1 MRHKGPASQTTRPAA
16 AAPGPGRP
24 AGPAR
29 DRQVNFVP
37 WLVAAGLVV
46 AVLIDYGHLFGSD
59 SEWFRADDDEY
70 VVQNKHV
77 NTGLTND
84 NIRWGLFEF
93 HSANWHP
100 LTWWSLQLD
109 SEIWGNVE
117 KDGKRTLD
125 PGGFHLTNALLHAAA
140 GVLLM
145 WTLTRMTGNFW
156 RSALV
161 AALFTLHPLRVESV
175 AWAAERKDVLGSL
188 LWVLTMLAYDWYVR
202 QPSIWRYSLVFVS
215 FALGLMAKPL
225 LVTLPCALLLLDYWP
240 LRRLDKS
247 GAWKWLVVEKLPL
260 FALSA
265 GACVLTVMAQGVADP
280 EGLPV
285 YEALP
290 LPLRVL
296 NAGRAYVVYVRKTFW
311 PFDLAPMYTEPHAL
325 FPKEWAAAA
334 CGIVL
339 VVTAVVLLYLRR
351 RPYLAVGWLW
361 YLGTLVPMAGFVA
374 IGIHTL
380 CDRYTYV
387 PHIGLFIMLVWGLG
401 DLLAGRV
408 PPKALAAVA
417 GVLVFACFVQG
428 YRQAELWCDNIT
440 ILTHAT
446 EVSANNFGAHDFL
459 GVALMEKS
467 GTLLEKNHSDE
478 ARKLTDEARKLTD
491 EALTHF
497 RESIRIEPNYAVS
510 HYNLGKAL
518 AQRQQWAAAAESFT
532 DTLRLVPKWILP
544 KVDLGLTD
552 MQLGKMEEA
561 VELLGPAVAFAPQ
574 RAELRYN
581 YGMALLYRGRYAEA
595 EREAREA
602 LRLIANFY
610 AANKLLGFALAVQG
624 KPAEAL
630 HEFEAPPR
638 EPTCGHYIAWCL
650 NAMGK
655 VEESRTIYRNLAAGV
670 PEWPKPVREEA
681 WRLATTRDATQRNG
695 HLALL
700 RAEVAVQVSEAA
712 GKPDAKAL
720 DALAAAQA
728 ELGRYKDAAATQR
741 RALAAGGD
749 SAMEARLKLYED
761 GKPYRE

>member
-16 AAPGPGRP
+16 APPGSGRP
-24 AGPAR
+24 GGPAW
-29 DRQVNFVP
+29 DRQINFVP
-37 WLVAAGLVV
+37 WLVAAGLVA
-46 AVLIDYGHLFGSD
+46 AVLLDYGQLCGTD
-59 SEWFRADDDEY
+59 AEWFRADDDEY

-77 NTGLTND
+77 NTGLTSE
-84 NIRWGLFEF
+84 NIRWALFEF

-100 LTWWSLQLD
+100 LTWMSLQLD
-109 SEIWGNVE
+109 SEVWTVPIKGGVGERLN
-117 KDGKRTLD
+117 

-188 LWVLTMLAYDWYVR
+188 LWIVTMLAYDWYVR
-202 QPSIWRYSLVFVS
+202 QPNLWRYAVVFVS

-240 LRRLDKS
+240 LRRPDRP
-247 GAWKWLVVEKLPL
+247 GAWKWLAVEKLPL

-285 YEALP
+285 YESLP
-290 LPLRVL
+290 MKLRVL
-296 NAGRAYVVYVRKTFW
+296 NAGRAYVLYVRKTFW

-339 VVTAVVLLYLRR
+339 VVTALVLLSARR

-361 YLGTLVPMAGFVA
+361 YLGTLVPMIGFVA
-374 IGIHTL
+374 IGIHTV
-380 CDRYTYV
+380 CDRYTYI
-387 PHIGLFIMLVWGLG
+387 PHIGLFLMLVWGVG
-401 DLLAGRV
+401 DLLAGRLPTKTV
-408 PPKALAAVA
+408 AVVA
-417 GVLVFACFVQG
+417 GALVLACFVQG
-428 YRQAELWCDNIT
+428 YRQAELWRDNVT

-446 EVSANNFGAHDFL
+446 EVSENNFGAHDFL

-467 GTLLEKNHSDE
+467 GALAEKNRPDQ
-478 ARKLTDEARKLTD
+478 AKKLTDA
-491 EALTHF
+491 ALTHF
-497 RESIRIEPNYAVS
+497 RESIRIEPTYAVS

-518 AQRQQWAAAAESFT
+518 AQRQQWAAAAECFT

-561 VELLGPAVAFAPQ
+561 VGLLGQAVAFAPQ

-581 YGMALLYRGRYAEA
+581 YGMALLYRGRYGEA

-610 AANKLLGFALAVQG
+610 AANKLLGFVLAVQG
-624 KPAEAL
+624 KPDEAL

-638 EPTCGHYIAWCL
+638 EPTCGYYIAWCL
-650 NAMGK
+650 RAAGNA
-655 VEESRTIYRNLAAGV
+655 EESQKVYQNMTTTS
-670 PEWPKPVREEA
+670 PDWPKPVREEA
-681 WRLATTRDATQRNG
+681 WRLATDRDPARRNG
-695 HLALL
+695 QLALL
-700 RAEVAVQVSEAA
+700 RAEVVAQAAEAA
-712 GKPDAKAL
+712 GSPDPKAL

-728 ELGRYKDAAATQR
+728 ELGRFKDAATTLR
-741 RALAAGGD
+741 RALARGGGA
-749 SAMEARLKLYED
+749 AMEARLKLYEE